1 MTEKEA
7 QGEFESEH
15 PSYCSA
21 QTYQPTSI
29 DT

>member
-7 QGEFESEH
+7 QGESESEH

-21 QTYQPTSI
+21 QTYQQTCI